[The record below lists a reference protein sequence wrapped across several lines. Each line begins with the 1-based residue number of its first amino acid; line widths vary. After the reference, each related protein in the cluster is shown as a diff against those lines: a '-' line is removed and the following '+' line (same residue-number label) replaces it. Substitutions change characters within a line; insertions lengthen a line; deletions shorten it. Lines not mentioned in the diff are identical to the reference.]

1 MTYVERKEEL
11 KLLISFDDSKW
22 ICGTLWKHFF
32 TTMGASASDDFEKMI
47 EQLNPGSLTEKQHL
61 LEESV
66 LYARI
71 AALMVEA
78 DLQERQHSS
87 NMFTFESQ
95 TSGDTQGSCLAGH
108 LTQTGL
114 ASEDALVE
122 EAVQLNELA
131 LMGSMLLSLI
141 KFDVVCAR
149 AAAQ

>member
-1 MTYVERKEEL
+1 M
-11 KLLISFDDSKW
+11 
-22 ICGTLWKHFF
+22 
-32 TTMGASASDDFEKMI
+32 
-47 EQLNPGSLTEKQHL
+47 
-61 LEESV
+61 

-87 NMFTFESQ
+87 NMFTFESGESQ
-95 TSGDTQGSCLAGH
+95 ASSLGGTAVNNSS
-108 LTQTGL
+108 TGL

-141 KFDVVCAR
+141 KFDGVCAKTSST
-149 AAAQ
+149 